1 MGLLAAD
8 PALRENVRT
17 CTKCA
22 CYIKASLRAVGAFEN
37 EYGKNCFATYNAAS
51 VSDANG
57 AAASINRNGIIYSIY
72 IINGLTVKVNGK
84 KDIFHNLKYSANRR
98 EMARNVGLLQAL

>member
-72 IINGLTVKVNGK
+72 IINVRTVKVNGK
-84 KDIFHNLKYSANRR
+84 KEILHNFEILGKSA
-98 EMARNVGLLQAL
+98 

>member
-22 CYIKASLRAVGAFEN
+22 CYIKASLRVVGAFEN

-72 IINGLTVKVNGK
+72 IINGLTVKVNRKKEILHNFEILGK
-84 KDIFHNLKYSANRR
+84 S
-98 EMARNVGLLQAL
+98 ARNGA

>member
-8 PALRENVRT
+8 PALRENVCT

-72 IINGLTVKVNGK
+72 IINGLTVKVNRKKEILHNFEILGK
-84 KDIFHNLKYSANRR
+84 SA
-98 EMARNVGLLQAL
+98 